1 MIQKVIN
8 ECAEENK
15 VTISTTIYFL
25 GIPIYEYVLYSTNK
39 ELVEKFKVSNK
50 PAKVKGY
57 KQYENKSKTV

>member
-1 MIQKVIN
+1 MIQKIIN
-8 ECAEENK
+8 ESAEENK

-57 KQYENKSKTV
+57 KQYENKSKTI